1 VSRKIQALKSI
12 VEMSGRRLL
21 GDTIQTGRL
30 GESIPMRRWQDVM
43 SGMHF
48 NTNQSARLGQQM
60 KLAPKM
66 IQSMEIL
73 QMALPALQ
81 ERIDQE
87 LESNAAL
94 ELVEPGLELEAGD
107 SSTVQIDRERREELR
122 TDSEGERE
130 LVVGEGNDS
139 LDFERLDG
147 MEQAYGSDL
156 YGEDYGSAMRSSN
169 RQAGERDGKIDA
181 MNNAPSRGESLV
193 TQLLKLWAFV
203 DTDEQI
209 AEAGRLLIEY
219 INDDGLLDTDL
230 ESILELAPEQLR
242 AKLTPELLEKALSVV
257 QQELE
262 PPGIAARSVRES
274 LLLQIDAMEASTE
287 DDDGALRDDARRLI
301 AEWFDDLLENR
312 LPQIERRS
320 GMSLERIQAAKEWM
334 HRLELAPGK
343 TLVDVEVRPIVP
355 DVVVEYDPQRDEY
368 LAALAND
375 PLRVLRI
382 SPSYEELAKDRSAD
396 DATREFVGK
405 SVRNAS
411 WLIEA
416 IGQRTNTLLRVVKV
430 VLVRQRDFFDHG
442 PQHLKPLPMVEVA
455 DQLGIH
461 VGTVSRAVSEKWMET
476 PRGYFP
482 LRRFFSGGLETDSG
496 KDVSWEAIKEMVREI
511 VEAEESTSPLSDQ
524 SIADQLSERGVKI
537 ARRTVVKYREQLGIP
552 SARRRKVHGA

>member
-1 VSRKIQALKSI
+1 
-12 VEMSGRRLL
+12 M
-21 GDTIQTGRL
+21 
-30 GESIPMRRWQDVM
+30 
-43 SGMHF
+43 
-48 NTNQSARLGQQM
+48 RLGQQM

-94 ELVEPGLELEAGD
+94 EQIEPGLELEGSEAN
-107 SSTVQIDRERREELR
+107 TVQEEIERERREEQR

-130 LVVGEGNDS
+130 LVVGHGDDA

-169 RQAGERDGKIDA
+169 RLSGERDGKMDA

-193 TQLLKLWAFV
+193 AQLLKLWAFV
-203 DTDEQI
+203 DTDDDV
-209 AEAGRLLIEY
+209 AEAGRILIGH
-219 INDDGLLDTDL
+219 INDEGLLDSDL
-230 ESILELAPEQLR
+230 ETILELSGRSGEGG
-242 AKLTPELLEKALSVV
+242 LTPELLERALTVV

-274 LLLQIDAMEASTE
+274 LLLQIDAMDPPV
-287 DDDGALRDDARRLI
+287 DDEEERVRDDARRLI
-301 AEWFDDLLENR
+301 ADWFDDLLENR

-320 GMSLERIQAAKEWM
+320 GIDIERIQHAKEWM

-368 LAALAND
+368 VAALAND
-375 PLRVLRI
+375 PLLMLRV
-382 SPSYEELAKDRSAD
+382 SPSYQDLAKDRSAD
-396 DATREFVGK
+396 EATRDFVGN
-405 SVRNAS
+405 SVRNAT

-416 IGQRTNTLLRVVKV
+416 IGQRTNTMLRVVRV

-442 PQHLKPLPMVEVA
+442 PQQLKPLPMVEVA
-455 DQLGIH
+455 EQLGIH
-461 VGTVSRAVSEKWMET
+461 VGTVSRAVADKWMET

-511 VEAEESTSPLSDQ
+511 VEAEDPGSPLSDQ
-524 SIADQLSERGVKI
+524 SITDRLGERGVTI

-552 SARRRKVHGA
+552 SARRRKVHGG

>member
-1 VSRKIQALKSI
+1 
-12 VEMSGRRLL
+12 
-21 GDTIQTGRL
+21 
-30 GESIPMRRWQDVM
+30 M

-48 NTNQSARLGQQM
+48 NTNQSVRLGQQM

-94 ELVEPGLELEAGD
+94 ELVEPGLELEAAEPG
-107 SSTVQIDRERREELR
+107 TVQEELDRERREEQR

-130 LVVGEGNDS
+130 LVVGEGNDA

-156 YGEDYGSAMRSSN
+156 YGEDYGSAMRNSS
-169 RQAGERDGKIDA
+169 RLAGERDGKLDA

-193 TQLLKLWAFV
+193 AQLLKLWAFV
-203 DTDEQI
+203 DADDSI
-209 AEAGRLLIEY
+209 AAAGRLIIEHVR
-219 INDDGLLDTDL
+219 DDGLLDSDL
-230 ESILELAPEQLR
+230 ESILERAPEPLR
-242 AKLTPELLEKALSVV
+242 NVLDLGLLERALAVV

-274 LLLQIDAMEASTE
+274 LLLQIDAMEPPADETE
-287 DDDGALRDDARRLI
+287 REVREDARRLI
-301 AEWFDDLLENR
+301 GEWFEDLLENR

-320 GMSLERIQAAKEWM
+320 GITLERIQAAKAWM

-343 TLVDVEVRPIVP
+343 VLVDVEVRPIVP

-368 LAALAND
+368 VAALASD
-375 PLRVLRI
+375 PLRMLRI
-382 SPSYEELAKDRSAD
+382 SPSYEELATDRSAD
-396 DATREFVGK
+396 RETRDFVGRSVRDAT
-405 SVRNAS
+405 
-411 WLIEA
+411 WLLEA
-416 IGQRTNTLLRVVKV
+416 IGQRTNTLLRVVRV

-455 DQLGIH
+455 EQLGIH
-461 VGTVSRAVSEKWMET
+461 VGTVSRAVAEKWMET

-511 VEAEESTSPLSDQ
+511 VGEEDPGRPLSDQ
-524 SIADQLSERGVKI
+524 AIADLLSERGVKI

-552 SARRRKVHGA
+552 SARRRKVHG